1 MKKRILVTGGC
12 GFIGNHLC
20 RRLVNEGHD
29 VICLDNYFTSQK
41 ENVHD
46 LMGQPNFELVR
57 HDVTQPYMAEID
69 QIYNLACPASPIHYQ
84 HNPIKTAKTSFMG
97 TYNMLGLAKRTN
109 ATILQASTSE
119 IYGDPHESPQ
129 KETYWGNVNPI
140 GIRSCYDEGKRIA
153 ETLCMDYHRQHNTDI
168 RIARIFNTY
177 GPNMHPKDGRVVSN
191 FIMQALKHEPITIY
205 GNGSQ
210 TRSFCFVSDT
220 VDGLIR
226 LMNSNYTQPVNI
238 GNPHEMT
245 ILELA
250 LLIKELTKTSSDITC
265 QDLPQDDPK
274 QRKPDI
280 TTANQQL
287 LWTPQI
293 ELKDGLQQTIEY
305 FKTKL

>member
-1 MKKRILVTGGC
+1 
-12 GFIGNHLC
+12 
-20 RRLVNEGHD
+20 
-29 VICLDNYFTSQK
+29 
-41 ENVHD
+41 
-46 LMGQPNFELVR
+46 
-57 HDVTQPYMAEID
+57 
-69 QIYNLACPASPIHYQ
+69 
-84 HNPIKTAKTSFMG
+84 MG

-265 QDLPQDDPK
+265 QYLPQDDPK

-287 LWTPQI
+287 LWTPHI